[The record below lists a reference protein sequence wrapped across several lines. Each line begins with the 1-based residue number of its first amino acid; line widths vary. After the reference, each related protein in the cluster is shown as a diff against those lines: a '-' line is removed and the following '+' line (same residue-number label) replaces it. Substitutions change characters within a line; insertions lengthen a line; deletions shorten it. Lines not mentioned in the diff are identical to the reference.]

1 MNNISEEIINEHLDM
16 MIRLALKQAEA
27 EGLLNDNQ
35 DPDEPVPE
43 NVVNETFDLFLTR
56 VKEQER
62 QERKEKRLLRR
73 KRILRAGIRAL
84 VCLFLVF
91 ALAMPVAIA
100 SIDSFRT
107 YVVGLLIQENDDH
120 LEIQVD
126 KTRRSDVPADWIG
139 SYYPE
144 YIPEGYQFAGASQL
158 DPMSMYTNTAG
169 DIMYFSEYS
178 DNTKISIDS
187 EDAVI
192 SFIAVA
198 NTTAV
203 VSGENEEIRM
213 VWYNYDRL
221 FELIGILSID
231 EAQRI
236 ASSVTNVHK

>member
-56 VKEQER
+56 LKEQER
-62 QERKEKRLLRR
+62 RKCKEKRSLRR
-73 KRILRAGIRAL
+73 KRILKAGIRAL
-84 VCLFLVF
+84 VCLILIL

-100 SIDSFRT
+100 SIDSFRS
-107 YVVGLLIQENDDH
+107 YVVGLLIQEKDDH

-144 YIPEGYQFAGASQL
+144 YIPEGYHLASVESF
-158 DPMSMYTNTAG
+158 DPMVIYINDSSEVL
-169 DIMYFSEYS
+169 YFCEY
-178 DNTKISIDS
+178 DANVQINIDS
-187 EDAVI
+187 EDAII
-192 SFIAVA
+192 SFIAV
-198 NTTAV
+198 NESTAV
-203 VSGENEEIRM
+203 VSIENEEIRM
-213 VWYNYDRL
+213 VWNYHDQL

-231 EAQRI
+231 GAQRI
-236 ASSVTNVHK
+236 ASSVTNVYK